1 MNEVKLSGTVVSVS
15 ERERI
20 PIPNEQTGE
29 EYTCF
34 RYIAIR
40 VKEAGTIFLYVTG
53 EIFCEKVSRLY
64 YGEGI
69 EVVGKIEYVLPYNC
83 TMIHI
88 SHLVE
93 KNPKP
98 IKHKEYPNEPKDRLA

>member
-1 MNEVKLSGTVVSVS
+1 MNKVILSGTVINVS

-20 PIPNEQTGE
+20 PIPNELTGE
-29 EYTCF
+29 DYTCF
-34 RYIAIR
+34 RYIALG
-40 VKEAGTIFLYVTG
+40 VEDAGTIFLYVTG

-64 YGEGI
+64 HGEEI

-83 TMIHI
+83 IMIHI
-88 SHLVE
+88 SHLAE

-98 IKHKEYPNEPKDRLA
+98 IKRKEYPNEPKDRLV